1 MLTAGLRNVLLTRP
15 CGLAFDIDGTLSP
28 IAPTPEAAR
37 LFPGVASLLERLR
50 PHASVAILT
59 GRAIGSAAALV
70 GVDGITYIGNHGLE
84 WTTGLPEHHPI
95 RLLPEAEAYRL
106 PAQRLLA
113 LAEQKLVP
121 AHPCLQIEQKSIGG
135 TIHYRRCPDPAT
147 ARRQILELLS
157 RPAQEAGLLLSEGKM
172 AVELRVPGLNK
183 GQALQRFIEEHR
195 LRSALFAGDDTT
207 DLDGVET
214 LIRLRQE
221 GICPAAVT
229 IAVRHADT
237 PPRLLERADLV
248 VEGVAGMAAL
258 LEEIVAFLEGETGAS
273 SPGWQEKRA

>member
-1 MLTAGLRNVLLTRP
+1 MLTAVLRNVLLTRP
-15 CGLAFDIDGTLSP
+15 CGLTFDIDGTLSP

-50 PHASVAILT
+50 PYARVAVVT
-59 GRAIGSAAALV
+59 GRGITSAAALV
-70 GVDGITYIGNHGLE
+70 GVDEITYIGNHGLE
-84 WTTGLPEHHPI
+84 WAEGLPEHHPI

-113 LAEQKLVP
+113 LAEQHLTL
-121 AHPCLQIEQKSIGG
+121 ALPCAQIEYKSIGG
-135 TIHYRRCPDPAT
+135 TIHYRRCPDPVQ
-147 ARRQILELLS
+147 ARQQILELL
-157 RPAQEAGLLLSEGKM
+157 REPAQESGLLLTEGKM

-183 GQALQRFIEEHR
+183 GQALQRFIEQHQ

-221 GICPAAVT
+221 GSCPAAVT

-237 PPRLLERADLV
+237 PPLLLERADLV

-258 LEEIVAFLEGETGAS
+258 LEEMVIFLEGEAGAS